1 MASVYNLLKT
11 QAPFISPICTLLE
24 EHIYQPIKA
33 GQPITIGQIKTGI
46 ERPLLERI
54 SEAVGE
60 GKALNVSPEGT
71 AARKQQGVIAT
82 NEVISN
88 LSKGSSLEIDE
99 TEVDE
104 AEVDEAE
111 VDETE
116 VDADGGDEEGAVNTE
131 DEADTEG

>member
-1 MASVYNLLKT
+1 MASVYSLLKT

-24 EHIYQPIKA
+24 EHLYQPIKA

-46 ERPLLERI
+46 EKPLLERI

-60 GKALNVSPEGT
+60 GKVLGVSLKGT
-71 AARKQQGVIAT
+71 AAGKQQGVIAT

-99 TEVDE
+99 TEVDAGDE
-104 AEVDEAE
+104 DEESVMNAEGEVDR
-111 VDETE
+111 
-116 VDADGGDEEGAVNTE
+116 EG
-131 DEADTEG
+131 

>member
-1 MASVYNLLKT
+1 MASVYSLLKT

-24 EHIYQPIKA
+24 EHLYQPIKA

-46 ERPLLERI
+46 EKPLLERI

-60 GKALNVSPEGT
+60 GKVLGVSLKGT
-71 AARKQQGVIAT
+71 AAGKQQGVIAT

-99 TEVDE
+99 TEVGAGDE
-104 AEVDEAE
+104 DEESVMNAEGEVDR
-111 VDETE
+111 
-116 VDADGGDEEGAVNTE
+116 EG
-131 DEADTEG
+131 

>member
-99 TEVDE
+99 TE
-104 AEVDEAE
+104 A
-111 VDETE
+111 
-116 VDADGGDEEGAVNTE
+116 DAGGGDEEGAAN
-131 DEADTEG
+131 AEGDVDMEG

>member
-1 MASVYNLLKT
+1 MASVYSLLKA

-24 EHIYQPIKA
+24 EHLYQPIKA

-60 GKALNVSPEGT
+60 GKALNASPEGT
-71 AARKQQGVIAT
+71 AAGKRQGVIAT

-99 TEVDE
+99 TEVD
-104 AEVDEAE
+104 
-111 VDETE
+111 
-116 VDADGGDEEGAVNTE
+116 ADGRDEEGAAN
-131 DEADTEG
+131 AEGDVDREG

>member
-1 MASVYNLLKT
+1 MASVYSLLKT

-24 EHIYQPIKA
+24 EHLYQPIKA

-60 GKALNVSPEGT
+60 GKALDASPEGI
-71 AARKQQGVIAT
+71 AAGKQQGVIAA

-99 TEVDE
+99 TED
-104 AEVDEAE
+104 
-111 VDETE
+111 
-116 VDADGGDEEGAVNTE
+116 DADGGDEEGTANAEGEVNR
-131 DEADTEG
+131 EG